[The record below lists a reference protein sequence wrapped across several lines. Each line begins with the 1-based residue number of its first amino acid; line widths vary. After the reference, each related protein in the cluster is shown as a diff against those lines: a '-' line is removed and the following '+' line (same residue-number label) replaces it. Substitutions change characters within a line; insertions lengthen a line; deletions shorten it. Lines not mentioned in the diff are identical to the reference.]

1 MRYIHWR
8 FGQPPKPRG
17 GLTVAYSVDKVAYN
31 LNGHVAVYAVARC
44 SPKDNYNKRVGRAIA
59 TGRYDKSIA
68 AGEIRSVTV
77 HGDPKTW
84 VQQIINHYADSRE

>member
-68 AGEIRSVTV
+68 AGEIRSVTL